1 MNTQPAKEQTSVAA
15 RNKRLVETFI
25 AAQSAGRLDDA
36 WSMLDPDGTWW
47 MLTERRAVPI
57 ATYVDLWNTLITQQ
71 FPDGLVIEL
80 KEVTAEGEYV
90 AARAESHGVM
100 DNGVAYNNIYF
111 FQFRIVG
118 DKIVQAWEHGD
129 TQHVWNTLRSRQT
142 SAPGQPLGE
151 S

>member
-1 MNTQPAKEQTSVAA
+1 MTTAVEAA
-15 RNKRLVETFI
+15 NKRLVETFI
-25 AAQSAGRLDDA
+25 AAQSEGRLEDA
-36 WSMLDPDGTWW
+36 WSMLDPGGTWW
-47 MLTERRAVPI
+47 MLTERREVPI
-57 ATYVDLWNTLITQQ
+57 SRYIDLWNELITKQ
-71 FPDGLVIEL
+71 FPDGLVLEL
-80 KEVTAEGEYV
+80 KQVTAEGDYV

-129 TQHVWNTLRSRQT
+129 THHVWNTLRSRHQ
-142 SAPGQPLGE
+142 SAAVAPGEE